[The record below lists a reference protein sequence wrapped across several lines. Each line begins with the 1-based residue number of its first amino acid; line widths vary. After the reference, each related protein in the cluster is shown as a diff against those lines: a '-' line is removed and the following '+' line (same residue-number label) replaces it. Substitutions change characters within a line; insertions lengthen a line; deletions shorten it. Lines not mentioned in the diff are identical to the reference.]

1 MVPLSA
7 LFTKATFIC
16 IAVNLATAV
25 SDGLSPLMAPSAAV
39 PCPLTPSYGSIM
51 QTHAATDPE
60 Q

>member
-16 IAVNLATAV
+16 MVTNAV
-25 SDGLSPLMAPSAAV
+25 SDGLSPLMASSAAV
-39 PCPLTPSYGSIM
+39 PCLLTPPYGSIM
-51 QTHAATDPE
+51 PTHAATDSE